1 MAVFVKW
8 MPDRVKWVPVFF
20 KWMPVFAKWMPVI
33 VKWNVFSGFGGFQ
46 GWLAAVYAGVA
57 RLQFLW
63 GGTGVLL
70 RVESTG
76 F

>member
-1 MAVFVKW
+1 
-8 MPDRVKWVPVFF
+8 
-20 KWMPVFAKWMPVI
+20 MPVFAKWMPVI
-33 VKWNVFSGFGGFQ
+33 VKWIVFSGFGGFQ